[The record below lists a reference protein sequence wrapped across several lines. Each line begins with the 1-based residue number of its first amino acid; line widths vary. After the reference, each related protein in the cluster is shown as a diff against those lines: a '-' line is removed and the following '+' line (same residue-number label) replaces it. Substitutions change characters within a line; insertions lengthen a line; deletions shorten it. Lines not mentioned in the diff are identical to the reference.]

1 MFGEEKI
8 VIEPQTALADEE
20 VKIRLEGF
28 QPHSH
33 IRLEAEMTD
42 DLHTVWESRAVFT
55 ATETG
60 TVDLTSQMPD
70 SGSYDEADG
79 MGLFWSMAPQGTKD
93 LRLFSRKK
101 YSFFIKNELAVPSI
115 ITFKAFVNNQEV
127 ASSFLERLYM
137 TPGVTIHDIRED
149 GVVGEYYLPA
159 GGGYRSALLLIGGL
173 DGTLLESE
181 AALLA
186 SHGMAVLTVKYFGE
200 EKELPDYVGYVPIEY
215 FKKCI
220 DWLIKKTGVSKVG
233 LLGRSKGAEVS
244 LLVASHFPDEVG
256 IVIANIPSSIVLFGI
271 KSINRLPF
279 PPAWTYQGKSLP
291 YLHMKLTWRD
301 WINMKVKLSTGQKFS
316 FADYYLKA
324 ISDDNK
330 SFKQSVIHVGI
341 PPPH

>member
-1 MFGEEKI
+1 VMFGEEKI

-115 ITFKAFVNNQEV
+115 ITFKAFVNNQEC
-127 ASSFLERLYM
+127 RL
-137 TPGVTIHDIRED
+137 
-149 GVVGEYYLPA
+149 
-159 GGGYRSALLLIGGL
+159 
-173 DGTLLESE
+173 TL
-181 AALLA
+181 
-186 SHGMAVLTVKYFGE
+186 
-200 EKELPDYVGYVPIEY
+200 
-215 FKKCI
+215 
-220 DWLIKKTGVSKVG
+220 
-233 LLGRSKGAEVS
+233 
-244 LLVASHFPDEVG
+244 
-256 IVIANIPSSIVLFGI
+256 
-271 KSINRLPF
+271 
-279 PPAWTYQGKSLP
+279 Q
-291 YLHMKLTWRD
+291 
-301 WINMKVKLSTGQKFS
+301 
-316 FADYYLKA
+316 
-324 ISDDNK
+324 
-330 SFKQSVIHVGI
+330 
-341 PPPH
+341 